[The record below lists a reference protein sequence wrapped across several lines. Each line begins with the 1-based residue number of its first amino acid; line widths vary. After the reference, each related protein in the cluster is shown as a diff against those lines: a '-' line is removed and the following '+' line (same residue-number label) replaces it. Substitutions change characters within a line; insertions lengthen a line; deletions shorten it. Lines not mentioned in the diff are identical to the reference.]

1 MPYIER
7 IKQLKKERGLS
18 NQDLSTM
25 TGIPASTVTKFL
37 NGSTGEPPFS
47 TYVKFAQALGFSLD
61 DIAGITRPNETKA
74 EALAENT
81 VEAYTLLIAE
91 KNARI
96 TDLENHLKEKDDIIS
111 ELRDRNTRAHAH
123 GRRFLIFASVL
134 VFLIFLALFFDIV
147 YGHLGYIR
155 Y

>member
-7 IKQLKKERGLS
+7 IKQIKKERGLS

-111 ELRDRNTRAHAH
+111 ELRDRNTKAHAL
-123 GRRFLIFASVL
+123 GRRFLIFAAVL
-134 VFLIFLALFFDIV
+134 VFLILLALFFDIV
-147 YGHLGYIR
+147 NGHLGYIR

>member
-7 IKQLKKERGLS
+7 IKQIKKERGLS
-18 NQDLSTM
+18 NQELSTM
-25 TGIPASTVTKFL
+25 TGIPVSTVTKFL

-61 DIAGITRPNETKA
+61 EIAGITRPNETKA
-74 EALAENT
+74 EAIAENT
-81 VEAYTLLIAE
+81 IEAYTLLIAE

-96 TDLENHLKEKDDIIS
+96 QDKENEVAKLQEKNAKMQITCRHILLGCAALVSVILLVVVFDLVNGNI
-111 ELRDRNTRAHAH
+111 
-123 GRRFLIFASVL
+123 GFV
-134 VFLIFLALFFDIV
+134 
-147 YGHLGYIR
+147 R